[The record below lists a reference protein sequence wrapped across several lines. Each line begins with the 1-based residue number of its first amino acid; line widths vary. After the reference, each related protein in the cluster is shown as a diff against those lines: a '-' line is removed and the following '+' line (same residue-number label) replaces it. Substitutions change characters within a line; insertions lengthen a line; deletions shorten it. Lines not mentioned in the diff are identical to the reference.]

1 MDGKYLLWFLF
12 TYGLTAVFMYL
23 VLAHG
28 DKFIPQSWRFD
39 KRQHRGLCRA
49 VYYLLGL
56 CGIALLSYLSY
67 RDILEH
73 DYSLLFVTVLIT
85 LGKGL
90 KLI

>member
-67 RDILEH
+67 RDILRH
-73 DYSLLFVTVLIT
+73 DYSPLFVAVLIT
-85 LGKGL
+85 LAKGL

>member
-39 KRQHRGLCRA
+39 KRRHRGLCRA

>member
-28 DKFIPQSWRFD
+28 DKFIPQSWHLD
-39 KRQHRGLCRA
+39 KVRHRILCK
-49 VYYLLGL
+49 VIYYLLGV
-56 CGIALLSYLSY
+56 CGIVLLAYLSY
-67 RDILEH
+67 RDILGH
-73 DYSLLFVTVLIT
+73 NYSPLFVAVLIT

>member
-67 RDILEH
+67 RDILGH
-73 DYSLLFVTVLIT
+73 NYSPLFVAVLIT
-85 LGKGL
+85 LAKGL

>member
-28 DKFIPQSWRFD
+28 DKFIPQSWHLD
-39 KRQHRGLCRA
+39 KVKHRRLYQA
-49 VYYLLGL
+49 VYHLVGL

-67 RDILEH
+67 RDILGH

>member
-56 CGIALLSYLSY
+56 CGIVLLSYLSY

>member
-67 RDILEH
+67 RDILGH